1 MKSYWFLSV
10 LYSVVVGSEAVPL
23 GGQAGAKF
31 LRNEGEGCG
40 ILLSCYIDQKLQKR
54 NSAQYIV

>member
-1 MKSYWFLSV
+1 MFLSV